1 MISSK
6 NKTLLYLQQEVKDE
20 AQKWMLF
27 LFVFLFVILHILLLL
42 FSPLLLSFRRRLETR
57 GEPRSKLD
65 DILHSRFTPVDDH
78 GVLQVV
84 DELLVEQRLVLLLKD
99 RMTSY

>member
-1 MISSK
+1 
-6 NKTLLYLQQEVKDE
+6 
-20 AQKWMLF
+20 MLF

-65 DILHSRFTPVDDH
+65 DILNSRFTPVDDH

-99 RMTSY
+99 RRTEVIKKTLKL